1 MEIIGM
7 IVIGFIVGALA
18 RLVKPG
24 RDSMGFIFTTLLG
37 IAGAVVGGFMGRMM
51 GIYQF
56 GEPAGWIASILGAVV
71 LLLLVQGLFR
81 NRRMA

>member
-37 IAGAVVGGFMGRMM
+37 IAGAVVGGFMGRM
-51 GIYQF
+51 
-56 GEPAGWIASILGAVV
+56 A
-71 LLLLVQGLFR
+71 
-81 NRRMA
+81 

>member
-24 RDSMGFIFTTLLG
+24 
-37 IAGAVVGGFMGRMM
+37 VVGGFMGRMM